1 MTGNGVEM
9 QIKNFILCIGKFP
22 TIKMGNEK
30 VFFKINCEY
39 ISETKQYLFETKKLL
54 TLS

>member
-9 QIKNFILCIGKFP
+9 QIKNFILCNGKFP
-22 TIKMGNEK
+22 SIKMGNEK

-39 ISETKQYLFETKKLL
+39 MSEIKQYLSETKKLL
-54 TLS
+54 ILT